1 MSDVMWVFEQGDWVS
16 QVLAMVGA
24 LLWSAL
30 ILRAWALRA
39 PKTPQGD
46 SILGRFEGEASGLG
60 NQPKR
65 LDNLAKRTREE
76 LSSLRGLINT
86 LVATAP
92 CLVSWAQ

>member
-39 PKTPQGD
+39 PKTQGD
-46 SILGRFEGEASGLG
+46 SILGRFEGRPAGLEISPG
-60 NQPKR
+60 AWITLQNGQER
-65 LDNLAKRTREE
+65 NFLHCEV
-76 LSSLRGLINT
+76 LSIHWLPPL
-86 LVATAP
+86 P